1 MAHHQTPLLVFIN
14 LSMLLIMYILMG
26 KAFRYPYVAR
36 KSNVGIFKLLCFCF
50 VLFSFWGL
58 DWFYY
63 RDLYPELVLGNEG
76 HMESVYVFIAQKVSC
91 GYITFRAVIW
101 GIGLLLVFSIIN
113 RMPISSS
120 LALGI
125 FGLVYLIWFSYAR
138 VSLAMALAYWGLLML
153 YSPSKSRL
161 TAYLLGAMAIISAFY
176 FHKSSLFAVGMVI
189 LAWITGKMNRKSFLF
204 FMFVVVL
211 VGVFLLP
218 KFFTIFMS
226 QDSSAVDG
234 VLGKGIEYG
243 QHYMGINTNRF
254 GPGALI
260 QNALERIPYYL
271 LAWQCYK
278 IQFSNKS
285 YNIPKNIMLFMR
297 LFLYIVI
304 FSTLF
309 LFNSNLNMM
318 VVYERF
324 LRFAAIPATII
335 LAYFWENKFYP
346 NLTKFTLYM
355 AIFSTIYAVVY
366 AMYCC
371 M

>member
-1 MAHHQTPLLVFIN
+1 M
-14 LSMLLIMYILMG
+14 S
-26 KAFRYPYVAR
+26 KAFRYPYNA
-36 KSNVGIFKLLCFCF
+36 KILNVRLFQILCFCF
-50 VLFSFWGL
+50 VLFAFWGM

-63 RDLYPELVLGNEG
+63 RDLYPELLLGNEG
-76 HMESVYVFIAQKVSC
+76 HMEPIYVFIAQKLSC
-91 GYITFRAVIW
+91 GYISFRAIIW

-113 RMPISSS
+113 RLPISRS
-120 LALGI
+120 LALAI
-125 FGLVYLIWFSYAR
+125 FGVVYLIWFSYAR
-138 VSLAMALAYWGLLML
+138 VSLAMALAYWGLLLL
-153 YSPSKSRL
+153 YSPSKNRL
-161 TAYLLGAMAIISAFY
+161 ISYILGTLAIVASFY
-176 FHKSSLFAVGMVI
+176 FHKSSLFAVGMVT
-189 LAWITGKMNRKSFLF
+189 LAWVTGKMNRKLFLF
-204 FMFVVVL
+204 ILLIVIL
-211 VGVFLLP
+211 LGGFLLP
-218 KFFTIFMS
+218 TFFTTFML
-226 QDSSAVDG
+226 QDSSSVDG
-234 VLGKGIEYG
+234 LLGKGIQYG
-243 QHYMGINTNRF
+243 QHYMGMNANRF

-260 QNALERIPYYL
+260 QNTLERIPYYL

-278 IQFSNKS
+278 MQFSNKS